1 MKTKNKFKFNFSPPP
16 VLSSCTNLRP
26 KSQPEN
32 YLAKT
37 KKNFTKFDN
46 LKFSRNLDWNVI
58 IQKALSLSQISYN
71 SNSLGNE
78 NQTERNVLKLI
89 HRSWFSP
96 FLCVY
101 QMKKAERRDT
111 TEAFCSS
118 VLIIFPAYYKN
129 FSIAENSKVS
139 LDLML
144 VKMSFIPIYYTL
156 VLCIAA
162 KLPSLSASSSVPFA
176 AFDLLF
182 CFVASRTLEQM
193 IRRFH
198 VTVSLSPSST
208 SFSITK

>member
-1 MKTKNKFKFNFSPPP
+1 MIVSSTNLSPRLYGFNGNNDNGMKTKNKFKFNFSPPP

-58 IQKALSLSQISYN
+58 IQKALSLSQISYD

-101 QMKKAERRDT
+101 QMKKSGTKRYNRGVLFVSSDYL
-111 TEAFCSS
+111 SS
-118 VLIIFPAYYKN
+118 VL
-129 FSIAENSKVS
+129 
-139 LDLML
+139 
-144 VKMSFIPIYYTL
+144 
-156 VLCIAA
+156 
-162 KLPSLSASSSVPFA
+162 
-176 AFDLLF
+176 
-182 CFVASRTLEQM
+182 
-193 IRRFH
+193 
-198 VTVSLSPSST
+198 
-208 SFSITK
+208 